1 MSQQKPVQ
9 GEPFREFTPGLASK
23 TARDSG
29 FKTMKYKRMKELVT
43 LGIRKARE
51 KDPDSLISVIY
62 ERAQKENP
70 ELFEVF
76 ARRQQ
81 RRAKQRRKPPADVSP
96 KEKGQYMPD
105 MPGK

>member
-9 GEPFREFTPGLASK
+9 GEPFREFTPGLASE

-29 FKTMKYKRMKELVT
+29 FKTMKYERMKELVR
-43 LGIRKARE
+43 LEIRRARE

-62 ERAQKENP
+62 ERARKENP
-70 ELFEVF
+70 RLFEGF

-81 RRAKQRRKPPADVSP
+81 RRAKQRRKQSANVSP
-96 KEKGQYMPD
+96 KEKGQYMLD